1 MKGGECSNSKF
12 TKAKGILNKQESKLS
27 KKKFQDKMKVGNG
40 TFLEDLSGWGDSDP
54 EDVEKPVLKRAIRRT
69 DKLSVPFTGE
79 GRRPRSPEEPTP
91 PKSREERGLPRRQ
104 PRWYPAPAEK
114 KTAEEL
120 VATVRRVLFKTA
132 LCGGGLE
139 MRLYM
144 EKKEGV
150 AYTCP
155 GCKDVECV
163 VCYD

>member
-1 MKGGECSNSKF
+1 MKGG
-12 TKAKGILNKQESKLS
+12 
-27 KKKFQDKMKVGNG
+27 QDNMKVSNG
-40 TFLEDLSGWGDSDP
+40 TFQEDLVLGAWELYNDNNNWGDSDWGDSDP
-54 EDVEKPVLKRAIRRT
+54 EDVEKPVLRRAIRRT
-69 DKLSVPFTGE
+69 DKRSIPFTGD
-79 GRRPRSPEEPTP
+79 GRRPRSPEEQPPPTP
-91 PKSREERGLPRRQ
+91 PKSREELGLPRRQ

-120 VATVRRVLFKTA
+120 AAAVRRVLFKTA
-132 LCGGGLE
+132 LCGGGLA

-155 GCKDVECV
+155 GCKDVECG